1 MRTLFISDIH
11 LSEARPDLTQAFIQF
26 LHTDAMNADSL
37 YILGDLFDFWIGDDD
52 PSEFSHT
59 IQQAIRKVS
68 DHGVACFFIHGNRDF
83 LIGTKF
89 KQTTGM
95 TVLDEISCIN
105 LYGSKV
111 VILHGDILCLE
122 DERYLSFRA
131 KVHQP
136 WLQWCF
142 NLLPFFVRQHIVSK
156 IQVGTRSDKSTK
168 PYDIMDVNQQEVVRV
183 MDENNVKMMIHGHTH
198 RPNIHEF
205 CQSNNQYTRIVLGDW
220 GNELSY
226 LEFTQTGY
234 QLKSCTITE
243 K

>member
-11 LSEARPDLTQAFIQF
+11 LSESRPDLTQAFIQF
-26 LHTDAMNADSL
+26 LQTDAMQADSL

-52 PSEFSHT
+52 SSEFAHI

-68 DHGVACFFIHGNRDF
+68 DHGVSCFFIHGNRDF

-89 KQTTGM
+89 EQATGM
-95 TVLDEISCIN
+95 ALLDEVSCID

-111 VILHGDILCLE
+111 VILHGDLLCLE

-142 NLLPFFVRQHIVSK
+142 NQLPFFVRQRIVSK
-156 IQVGTRSDKSTK
+156 VQVGIKSDKSTK
-168 PYDIMDVNQQEVVRV
+168 SYDIMDVTQQEVLRV
-183 MDENNVKMMIHGHTH
+183 MDKYHVKMMIHGHTH
-198 RPNIHEF
+198 RPSIHEIN
-205 CQSNNQYTRIVLGDW
+205 QSNHYYTRIVLGDW

-234 QLKSCTITE
+234 RLKSRTITE